1 MEWCFGVTG
10 RLVGSQWELRASAM
24 SSSKHSVASVDVE
37 SIEPREPR
45 EETEKME
52 SVGENSV
59 RMKRRELRDCGKAGA
74 GVKTGAE
81 TVDDVYATRPLREL

>member
-1 MEWCFGVTG
+1 
-10 RLVGSQWELRASAM
+10 M

-45 EETEKME
+45 EGTEKIE
-52 SVGENSV
+52 SVGEDSV
-59 RMKRRELRDCGKAGA
+59 RVKRWELRDCGKAGP

-81 TVDDVYATRPLREL
+81 TVDDVHATRPMREL